1 MQIKNAYSKKIKKYV
16 NYANSHLSDIS
27 KATEHQ
33 FLLRYQMLKEE
44 YIHRL
49 SQVISKPV
57 IHYELQSLDDPET
70 PQGQLI
76 EKGVTADLERTVA
89 DFLANE
95 YTGEWQ
101 EPKIK
106 GLEGYWITWGDKLNK
121 ESHKFVSETVKFG
134 YRDVLSEAFQDDFS
148 KIVKTPEFTVNCVLD
163 NTTKGF
169 APWLGYYSPLFW
181 RPYVEYLDLADW
193 KLKDI
198 IAYNDAH
205 LTGERWS

>member
-16 NYANSHLSDIS
+16 NYANSHLSDVS

-57 IHYELQSLDDPET
+57 THYELQSLDDSET
-70 PQGQLI
+70 PQGKLI
-76 EKGVTADLERTVA
+76 EKCVTTDLERTVA

-95 YTGEWQ
+95 YTGDWQ

-148 KIVKTPEFTVNCVLD
+148 KIVKTSEFTVNCVLD
-163 NTTKGF
+163 NTMKGF

-181 RPYVEYLDLADW
+181 KPYVEYLDLADW

-198 IAYNDAH
+198 VAYNDAH